1 MAYEVSSY
9 EVVFRT
15 EGFEVRHYPER
26 VVAEVAYS
34 GENSGFRTLF
44 GYISGNNKTA
54 QAVEMTTPVTQSTKI
69 EMTTP
74 VTQTRIDDQ
83 MVMQFFFACVLYYE
97 DSP

>member
-1 MAYEVSSY
+1 MAYEGPSY

-44 GYISGNNKTA
+44 GYISGNNKT
-54 QAVEMTTPVTQSTKI
+54 V
-69 EMTTP
+69 
-74 VTQTRIDDQ
+74 
-83 MVMQFFFACVLYYE
+83 
-97 DSP
+97 

>member
-1 MAYEVSSY
+1 MAYEGPSY

-26 VVAEVAYS
+26 VVAKAAYS
-34 GENSGFRTLF
+34 GENSGFRALF

-69 EMTTP
+69 EMTTS
-74 VTQTRIDDQ
+74 VI
-83 MVMQFFFACVLYYE
+83 
-97 DSP
+97 